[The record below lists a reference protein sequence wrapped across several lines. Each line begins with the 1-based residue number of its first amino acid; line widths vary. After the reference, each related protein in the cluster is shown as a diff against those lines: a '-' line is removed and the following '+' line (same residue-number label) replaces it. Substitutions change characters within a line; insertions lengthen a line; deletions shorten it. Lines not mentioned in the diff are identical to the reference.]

1 MEDKIIKMF
10 EEHNGVLSTK
20 EIESNGF
27 SRVILKKYIE
37 NDKIEKIKRG
47 LYILKGK
54 YIDEFYIF
62 QRIYPGAI
70 FSYNTAL
77 YFHNLSERT
86 PRIMDVTIYT
96 GYNPHR
102 FDSRVNVHRV
112 SKKIINLGVIKMKSP
127 QGMKIRVYD
136 IERTV
141 CDIIKNNKNMDL
153 EETNKV
159 IKNSIRSKNFDIDK
173 MLEYAKKIKVYKK

>member
-1 MEDKIIKMF
+1 
-10 EEHNGVLSTK
+10 
-20 EIESNGF
+20 
-27 SRVILKKYIE
+27 
-37 NDKIEKIKRG
+37 
-47 LYILKGK
+47 
-54 YIDEFYIF
+54 
-62 QRIYPGAI
+62 
-70 FSYNTAL
+70 
-77 YFHNLSERT
+77 
-86 PRIMDVTIYT
+86 MDVTIYT

-173 MLEYAKKIKVYKK
+173 MLEYAKKIKVYKKAQMYVEMII